1 MDVHIHMAYCTPCG
15 FKLLA
20 ANYLGIKDHKFFK
33 EIEELIDIANVTPA
47 EVAEQ
52 LLKEHEVGDSLKG
65 LINFLHKKM
74 KEKEEDK
81 AKKVEITQVKSVDE
95 KKESNGNGI

>member
-1 MDVHIHMAYCTPCG
+1 MDVHIHMAYCPPCG

-20 ANYLGIKDHKFFK
+20 ANYLGIKDHKFFN
-33 EIEELIDIANVTPA
+33 EIEELIDIANVTPV

-52 LLKEHEVGDSLKG
+52 LLKEHEVEDSLKG

-74 KEKEEDK
+74 KEKK
-81 AKKVEITQVKSVDE
+81 RPWK
-95 KKESNGNGI
+95 

>member
-20 ANYLGIKDHKFFK
+20 ANYLGIKDHNFFK
-33 EIEELIDIANVTPA
+33 EIEELIDIANVTPI
-47 EVAEQ
+47 
-52 LLKEHEVGDSLKG
+52 HLKG

-81 AKKVEITQVKSVDE
+81 AKKVEITQMKFVNE
-95 KKESNGNGI
+95 KKEINGNGI

>member
-1 MDVHIHMAYCTPCG
+1 
-15 FKLLA
+15 
-20 ANYLGIKDHKFFK
+20 
-33 EIEELIDIANVTPA
+33 VTPA

-81 AKKVEITQVKSVDE
+81 VTKVEIRLLMRR